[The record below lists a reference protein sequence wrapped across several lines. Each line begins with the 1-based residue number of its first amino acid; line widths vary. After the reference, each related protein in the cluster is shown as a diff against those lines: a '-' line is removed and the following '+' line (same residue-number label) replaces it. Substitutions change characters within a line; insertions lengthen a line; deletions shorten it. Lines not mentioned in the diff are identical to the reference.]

1 MYGPVPVPPQP
12 RPPDGGNVIA
22 LRVLFVA
29 VTLLL
34 FGMLAWVAM
43 LRIAILRRKA
53 LDWALFWVVL
63 LLTIAWFVIIDV
75 YPETDWRTD
84 VATVGLLAMAVGV
97 VTHFLIADIQYHRR
111 PVAVAGTGGLA
122 GPGPYGPAG
131 PGAQTYPAAGMPTRP
146 GAIPAQQQLPRQQQ
160 QSPPG
165 MPAYGFPQPQPQPHA
180 TSGPAAPGSAAPP
193 QGPPPATAPGA
204 GEPYPQGSPAG
215 RPQPQRIHR
224 VRAELDELS
233 DLLRREE
240 GGAGG
245 EGGGPR

>member
-43 LRIAILRRKA
+43 LRIAILRRRA
-53 LDWALFWVVL
+53 LDWALFWGVL
-63 LLTIAWFVIIDV
+63 LLTITWFVIVDV

-84 VATVGLLAMAVGV
+84 VATLGLLVMTVAVV
-97 VTHFLIADIQYHRR
+97 AHYLVADIQYHRR
-111 PVAVAGTGGLA
+111 PVAVAGPGGLP
-122 GPGPYGPAG
+122 GPGPYGPPG
-131 PGAQTYPAAGMPTRP
+131 TGAQTYPAAGMPTRP
-146 GAIPAQQQLPRQQQ
+146 GGIPQQQ
-160 QSPPG
+160 QQQPPQQQPPQHAPG
-165 MPAYGFPQPQPQPHA
+165 MSGYGFPQPPA
-180 TSGPAAPGSAAPP
+180 ASGPTAARPAVPGPAGAVTPP
-193 QGPPPATAPGA
+193 QSPPA
-204 GEPYPQGSPAG
+204 GSPG
-215 RPQPQRIHR
+215 VRPQPQRIQR

-240 GGAGG
+240 GDATGDGS
-245 EGGGPR
+245 GPR